1 MVLGITQIFHVFDA
15 IDALYAII
23 KAYDDSFDLSRRFF
37 PIMDDPFGPS
47 IIALIALI
55 LAAVVRAAEA
65 AIPFLDEGEIARR
78 ADEGDA
84 KARRALRLIRR
95 SERAEFGEFRMAH
108 TFMLLI
114 AAAATVAAF
123 GGRLTARL
131 AAAGAQ
137 PAWLLAGLCVLLPFS
152 LAAFTLAGV
161 MPGHLAAHW
170 RGALFDRVVV
180 ICEWTL
186 AVCSPLSRLALAL
199 GALILRPFH
208 IKPADTG
215 DAVTEED
222 IMQMVDIGEEKGAIE
237 ADEREMI
244 ENIFEFN
251 NMNAGDCMIHRK
263 DITAID
269 VEATDAEV
277 LETIQ
282 DSGLSRFPVFED
294 NIDHVLGI
302 LTTRDFLISQVEG
315 RRVPLKDL
323 IRPAHFVPESV
334 RTDVLFQEMQSRKQH
349 MAIVVDEYGGT
360 SGLITLEDLLEEI
373 VGNIYDEFDA
383 QEEPEITRLDDNRW
397 RVSGS
402 AELESVAEALDI
414 QLPGDEEYDTLGG
427 LIFSRLTEIPA
438 DGEHP
443 VVECCG
449 LRIRVEEIADR
460 RVEWAIVEVLKN
472 PEEDQAE
479 ESKETK

>member
-1 MVLGITQIFHVFDA
+1 MIRKDA
-15 IDALYAII
+15 DNRDII
-23 KAYDDSFDLSRRFF
+23 VAYDDPFDPYKEVS

-47 IIALIALI
+47 IISIVLLI
-55 LAAVVRAAEA
+55 LAAVVRIADA
-65 AIPFLDEGEIARR
+65 AIPFLDEGEINRR

-84 KARRALRLIRR
+84 KARRALRLIKR

-108 TFMLLI
+108 ALLLI
-114 AAAATVAAF
+114 CAGVAACAAF
-123 GGRLTARL
+123 GPGL
-131 AAAGAQ
+131 AARFTAAEIAFGA
-137 PAWLLAGLCVLLPFS
+137 PLAAVCVLIPF
-152 LAAFTLAGV
+152 LLVAFVLAGV
-161 MPGHLAAHW
+161 VPGHLAAHW
-170 RGALFDRVVV
+170 REGLFDRVSAVS
-180 ICEWTL
+180 EGTL
-186 AVCSPLSRLALAL
+186 AVLSPLTRLCLTLGALAL
-199 GALILRPFH
+199 KPFN

-222 IMQMVDIGEEKGAIE
+222 ILQMVDIGEEKGAIE
-237 ADEREMI
+237 ADEKEMI

-251 NMNAGDCMIHRK
+251 NMDAGDCMIHRK

-269 VEATDAEV
+269 IEAEDAEI
-277 LETIQ
+277 LDTIRE
-282 DSGLSRFPVFED
+282 SGLSRFPVYED
-294 NIDHVLGI
+294 SIDNVLGI
-302 LTTRDFLISQVEG
+302 LTTRDWLISRVEG
-315 RRVPLKDL
+315 GGAPLKEL

-383 QEEPEITRLDDNRW
+383 QEEPQITQLSETRW

-402 AELESVAEALDI
+402 AELENVAETLGI
-414 QLPGDEEYDTLGG
+414 ELPEDEEYDTLGG

-443 VVECCG
+443 VVECFG

-460 RVEWAIVEVLKN
+460 RVEWAIVEVLKDTEAGN
-472 PEEDQAE
+472 EENNE
-479 ESKETK
+479 E